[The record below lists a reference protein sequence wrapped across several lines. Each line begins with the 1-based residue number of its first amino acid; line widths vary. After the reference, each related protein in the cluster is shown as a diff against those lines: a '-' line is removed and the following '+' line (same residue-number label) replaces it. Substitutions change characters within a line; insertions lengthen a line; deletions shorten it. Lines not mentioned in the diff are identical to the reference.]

1 MSPARRRH
9 APDERIEAPSKLT
22 TRAQAEFRRAGG
34 KRLLWATCGA
44 VLVVILIVLLGPR
57 YDPREDILANYG
69 APGEL
74 VIMPQVSIEEGRDR
88 QHQIPRSLQQPPPPA
103 RMEIEKDDISPEGTV
118 PVPEETEAPPN
129 EVITP
134 VTSVNPDAEVSSR
147 DLVKLTMPRQSNPDL
162 FIIHQVHP
170 EYPLDASEEE
180 RRTPSIYVLV
190 AVFVAPSGDVTE
202 AMVMANTGS
211 RIYADEVLDKVK
223 QWKFGWRVE
232 PGAGRWIQLPYN
244 FNSPYFTGPQG

>member
-1 MSPARRRH
+1 M
-9 APDERIEAPSKLT
+9 
-22 TRAQAEFRRAGG
+22 
-34 KRLLWATCGA
+34 
-44 VLVVILIVLLGPR
+44 
-57 YDPREDILANYG
+57 
-69 APGEL
+69 
-74 VIMPQVSIEEGRDR
+74 
-88 QHQIPRSLQQPPPPA
+88 
-103 RMEIEKDDISPEGTV
+103 
-118 PVPEETEAPPN
+118 
-129 EVITP
+129 
-134 VTSVNPDAEVSSR
+134 TSVNPDAEVSSR